1 MKVLITGGSGFI
13 GYHLSNYLLK
23 KKHKILSI
31 LRTNKKKIVNKNIKY
46 LFCDIESIDKH
57 ISKVEIFKPEAIIH
71 LAWDKIPDFTEKNSK
86 KNYLNSCKLIDSVNK
101 ISSVKKIIISGSC
114 LEKKKTNKNNKY
126 FVKYKTLLRKFAFR
140 TIKEKRIYWLRIY
153 YIFGKGQ
160 RSKSLIPYVI
170 ENFKKKQKFKI
181 KNIDAYNNYIFI
193 SDFNHA
199 IRNLL
204 STKYKSQIF
213 DLKGNFNIPNY
224 NICKFIEYQF
234 NKKNIIYSKKFKKN
248 IKDKNNYK
256 IPNWKPKVSIF
267 SGIKK
272 VINN

>member
-1 MKVLITGGSGFI
+1 M
-13 GYHLSNYLLK
+13 
-23 KKHKILSI
+23 
-31 LRTNKKKIVNKNIKY
+31 
-46 LFCDIESIDKH
+46 
-57 ISKVEIFKPEAIIH
+57 
-71 LAWDKIPDFTEKNSK
+71 
-86 KNYLNSCKLIDSVNK
+86 
-101 ISSVKKIIISGSC
+101 
-114 LEKKKTNKNNKY
+114 
-126 FVKYKTLLRKFAFR
+126 LRKFAFR

-170 ENFKKKQKFKI
+170 EKFKKKKKFKI

-193 SDFNHA
+193 SDFNNA
-199 IRNLL
+199 IGNLL
-204 STKYKSQIF
+204 SKKYKSQIF

-234 NKKNIIYSKKFKKN
+234 NKKNTIYSKKFKKN
-248 IKDKNNYK
+248 IKDINNYK